1 MSAGFARRL
10 LVLLG
15 LPPRNV
21 LFTGGGGGET
31 RPKLLA
37 NRRPRIDFGGRQ
49 SAITNA
55 AYCASAVV
63 KFWHVWLLSER
74 SFLTVALQGRLLK
87 PLASGLRK
95 ERPLTWL
102 LFHWP
107 QSSGCLHLSLLQ
119 ASAEPSDL
127 LHVAITLPSLPAF
140 HGTLHVG
147 LQTWA
152 APNILPC
159 FYFPSSLPLTCL
171 DLCFKSLTVMMFNVG
186 SCLKT

>member
-21 LFTGGGGGET
+21 LFTGVGGT

-63 KFWHVWLLSER
+63 KF
-74 SFLTVALQGRLLK
+74 
-87 PLASGLRK
+87 
-95 ERPLTWL
+95 
-102 LFHWP
+102 
-107 QSSGCLHLSLLQ
+107 
-119 ASAEPSDL
+119 
-127 LHVAITLPSLPAF
+127 
-140 HGTLHVG
+140 
-147 LQTWA
+147 
-152 APNILPC
+152 
-159 FYFPSSLPLTCL
+159 
-171 DLCFKSLTVMMFNVG
+171 
-186 SCLKT
+186 